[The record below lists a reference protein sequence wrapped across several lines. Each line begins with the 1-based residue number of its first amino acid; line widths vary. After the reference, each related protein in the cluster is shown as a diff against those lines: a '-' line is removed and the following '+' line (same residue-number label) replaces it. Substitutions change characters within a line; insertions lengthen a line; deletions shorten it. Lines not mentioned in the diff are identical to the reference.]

1 VTGSWSLD
9 FADDQG
15 ITGSVRLV
23 VAPEATRA
31 AYAARI
37 ELPELGV
44 VVVEDDDIPP
54 PRGSLLVV
62 RAEGLWAEFVCET
75 PSEHWS
81 FGLEAFGV
89 RFDDA
94 EEAAAS
100 DRGDR
105 VAVGLDL
112 EWETPDR
119 VYGEILVGARRI
131 DFDGTGAFRQ

>member
-1 VTGSWSLD
+1 MTGDWSLD

-15 ITGSVRLV
+15 IKGSVRLV
-23 VAPEATRA
+23 VPPDGTSA
-31 AYAARI
+31 AYAARVA
-37 ELPELGV
+37 LPNFGL
-44 VVVEDDDIPP
+44 VVVEDGDITP
-54 PRGSLLVV
+54 PRGALLVV
-62 RAEGLWAEFVCET
+62 RADGLWAELVCET

-94 EEAAAS
+94 DEAAAS
-100 DRGDR
+100 DRGER

-112 EWETPDR
+112 EWETPDH

-131 DFDGTGAFRQ
+131 EFDGVGAFRA